1 MKTESLIV
9 AVVDDD
15 DIFQVIARKM
25 FSICAPHCTLKIFYD
40 GREILK
46 YLTLHAHDSEQLP
59 DIILLDINMP
69 IMDGWMFLAKFE
81 QLKKEL
87 AKLAMIYL
95 VSSSIDPKDISRAKL
110 NPNLVEYATKPITTD
125 FIKRIASS

>member
-1 MKTESLIV
+1 MKTESLTV

-15 DIFQVIARKM
+15 EIFQVIAKKM
-25 FSICAPHCTLKIFYD
+25 FSICAPQHSIKMYNN
-40 GREILK
+40 GKEILK
-46 YLTLHAHDSEQLP
+46 YLTLHARDPEQLP

-69 IMDGWMFLAKFE
+69 IMDGWMFMAAYE
-81 QLKKEL
+81 QLKNEL
-87 AKLAMIYL
+87 TKAVKIYL

-110 NPNLVEYATKPITTD
+110 NPNVVEYVIKPIPIA